1 MLIDKYIIIIPNIE
15 FKHSIRLIIKLTKS
29 NYFLDNKGRK
39 IIINN
44 CIFVIDNQE
53 KTNKSVGICSKV
65 KKNLND
71 LVYHLMI

>member
-1 MLIDKYIIIIPNIE
+1 MNFDKTFETIKN
-15 FKHSIRLIIKLTKS
+15 FIIKLTKS

-44 CIFVIDNQE
+44 CIFVIDSEQ
-53 KTNKSVGICSKV
+53 KSNKQVGICSKV

-71 LVYHLMI
+71 LSYHLTI